1 MSLRRVARASL
12 LAMLLGLL
20 ALACMADLAAAQ
32 AGTSCRGSGA
42 RATAPGVADSEPVV
56 ANANADPC
64 VADSAQS
71 ASTTPQNGLTAVNP
85 KADTVRSAGIVGAS
99 ASVDSVSGTV
109 GGVVPIAVGA
119 VSSQQ
124 TVTCVSGSPVAGGS
138 SRVESLSIGGTAIPE
153 VVGSTPV
160 DMNVPTPV
168 GSIRVRANQLAG
180 TTRTGLILDLPDG
193 AQNVYG
199 EAIAGGDACL
209 PLPGGGGG
217 TGGGGTGGGGTGPG
231 GATTSRVC
239 PKGSEYVVADNL
251 CVIRFEVAGARAETI
266 VVGRPFE
273 GPSGGS
279 VIPLSAARKRF
290 GTNRCLSGSGPRY
303 AIVGTNKAD
312 RITGT
317 NGRDRILTLAGN
329 DRADG
334 GRGDDCLDGGKG
346 RDILSGALGRD
357 RVFGMTGNDSLN
369 GGGETDRLSGGSGN
383 DSINSAF
390 GADVVIGGS
399 GRDAINV
406 ATAGPRARVSCGTGR
421 DRVRLN
427 NREKRRTRGCEIR
440 YVLRDR

>member
-1 MSLRRVARASL
+1 MSLRHPARAGL
-12 LAMLLGLL
+12 PAMLLGLL
-20 ALACMADLAAAQ
+20 ALAGTADLAAAQ

-56 ANANADPC
+56 ANSAADPC
-64 VADSAQS
+64 VTDSAES
-71 ASTTPQNGLTAVNP
+71 VSTTPQNGLTAVNP

-124 TVTCVSGSPVAGGS
+124 TVTCESGSPVAGGS

-160 DMNVPTPV
+160 DLTVPTPA
-168 GSIRVRANQLAG
+168 GSIRVRANQLVG
-180 TTRTGLILDLPDG
+180 TTRTGLILDLPGG

-209 PLPGGGGG
+209 PLPGSGG
-217 TGGGGTGGGGTGPG
+217 TGGGGTGGGGTGG
-231 GATTSRVC
+231 DTTSRVC

-251 CVIRFEVAGARAETI
+251 CVIRVEVAGERAQTI

-290 GTNRCLSGSGPRY
+290 GTKRCLSGAGPRY
-303 AIVGTNKAD
+303 AIVGTSKAD

-390 GADVVIGGS
+390 GADVVVAGS

-427 NREKRRTRGCEIR
+427 NREKRRTTGCEVR

>member
-1 MSLRRVARASL
+1 MSLRHPARAGL
-12 LAMLLGLL
+12 PAMLFGLL
-20 ALACMADLAAAQ
+20 ALACTADLAAAQ

-64 VADSAQS
+64 VTDSAES
-71 ASTTPQNGLTAVNP
+71 VNSTPQAGLTAVNP

-124 TVTCVSGSPVAGGS
+124 TVTCVSRSPVAGGS

-160 DMNVPTPV
+160 DLTVPTPA
-168 GSIRVRANQLAG
+168 GSVRVRANQLAG
-180 TTRTGLILDLPDG
+180 TTRTGLILDLPGG
-193 AQNVYG
+193 AQSVFG

-209 PLPGGGGG
+209 PLPGSGG
-217 TGGGGTGGGGTGPG
+217 TGGGGTGGGGTVPG
-231 GATTSRVC
+231 GDTGRVC
-239 PKGSEYVVADNL
+239 PNGSEYVVADNL
-251 CVIRFEVAGARAETI
+251 CVIRIAVAGARDQTI

-279 VIPLSAARKRF
+279 VVPLGAARKRF
-290 GTNRCLSGSGPRY
+290 GTKRCLSGPGPKY
-303 AIVGTNKAD
+303 AIVGTNRAD

-390 GADVVIGGS
+390 GADVVIAGS

>member
-1 MSLRRVARASL
+1 MSLRHPARAGL
-12 LAMLLGLL
+12 PAMLLGLL
-20 ALACMADLAAAQ
+20 ALAGTADLAAAQ

-56 ANANADPC
+56 ANSAADPC
-64 VADSAQS
+64 VTDSAES
-71 ASTTPQNGLTAVNP
+71 VTTTPQNGLTAVNP
-85 KADTVRSAGIVGAS
+85 KADTVRTAGIVGAS

-153 VVGSTPV
+153 VAGSTPV
-160 DMNVPTPV
+160 DLTVPTPA

-180 TTRTGLILDLPDG
+180 TTRTGLILDLPGG
-193 AQNVYG
+193 AQSVFG
-199 EAIAGGDACL
+199 EAIAGGNACL
-209 PLPGGGGG
+209 PLPGSGG
-217 TGGGGTGGGGTGPG
+217 TGPGGTGGGGTGPG
-231 GATTSRVC
+231 GDATSRVC

-251 CVIRFEVAGARAETI
+251 CVIRVEVAGERAQTI

-290 GTNRCLSGSGPRY
+290 GTKRCLSGSGPKY
-303 AIVGTNKAD
+303 AIVGTSKAD

-427 NREKRRTRGCEIR
+427 NREKRRTRGCEVR

>member
-1 MSLRRVARASL
+1 MSLRHPARASL
-12 LAMLLGLL
+12 LALLFGLL
-20 ALACMADLAAAQ
+20 ALACTADLAAAQ
-32 AGTSCRGSGA
+32 AGVSCRGSAA
-42 RATAPGVADSEPVV
+42 RATSPGTADSEPVV
-56 ANANADPC
+56 ANSSADPC
-64 VADSAQS
+64 VTDSAQS
-71 ASTTPQNGLTAVNP
+71 ASTAPQNGLTAINP
-85 KADTVRSAGIVGAS
+85 KADTVRTAGLAGAS

-119 VSSQQ
+119 VHSQQ
-124 TVTCVSGSPVAGGS
+124 IVTCQGGSPVSSGS
-138 SRVESLSIGGTAIPE
+138 SRVDSLSIGGTPIPQ
-153 VVGSTPV
+153 VAGSAPV
-160 DMNVPTPV
+160 DLTVPTAAGDV
-168 GSIRVRANQLAG
+168 RVRANQLAG
-180 TTRTGLILDLPDG
+180 TTRTGLILDLPGG

-209 PLPGGGGG
+209 PLPGSGGGG
-217 TGGGGTGGGGTGPG
+217 GGGGNGGGTTPD
-231 GATTSRVC
+231 VC

-251 CVIRFEVAGARAETI
+251 CVIRVEVAGARAQTI

-290 GTNRCLSGSGPRY
+290 GTKRCLSGSGPKY
-303 AIVGTNKAD
+303 AIVGTNRAD

-317 NGRDRILTLAGN
+317 NGRDRILTLGGN

-357 RVFGMTGNDSLN
+357 RVFGMSGNDSLN
-369 GGGETDRLSGGSGN
+369 GGGESDRLSGGSGS

-406 ATAGPRARVSCGTGR
+406 ATAGPRARVSCGAGR

-427 NREKRRTRGCEIR
+427 NREKRRTRGCEVR